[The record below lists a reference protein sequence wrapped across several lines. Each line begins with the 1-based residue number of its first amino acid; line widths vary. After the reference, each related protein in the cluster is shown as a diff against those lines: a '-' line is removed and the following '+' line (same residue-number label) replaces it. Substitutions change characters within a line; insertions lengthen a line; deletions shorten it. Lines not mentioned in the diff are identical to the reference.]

1 MSRRARQLLLL
12 GVLMVS
18 GSVITLIL
26 VYGSGYS
33 INWKER
39 VLELNSGLVVVTRP
53 RRTTV
58 TIEPLSLGFNSPLEL
73 SALAPGAYRLAIDR
87 DGYTTARYHFSIAP
101 RQTLQFQPVI
111 LWPQHPKLKR
121 VSRYP
126 AWAISPDTHQTSYTG
141 RATTFIWNSS
151 HDKVILQQ
159 THAVLVY
166 DSATRQLRTIVRQ
179 AAPIQEALWYDDD
192 WYIFYV
198 SNNELHVIDNRTD
211 YGQNDVLLVQAPQ
224 VRDVRVSRSGHALWF
239 TGSDGIYKVA
249 IR

>member
-12 GVLMVS
+12 AVLMVS
-18 GSVITLIL
+18 VCLIAIFL

-39 VLELNSGLVVVTRP
+39 TLESHSGLVIITRP
-53 RRTTV
+53 RRATV
-58 TIEPLSLGFNSPLEL
+58 TIKPLSLGFNTPLEL
-73 SALAPGAYRLAIDR
+73 SALAPGAYRLAIER
-87 DGYTTARYHFSIAP
+87 DGYATARYHVSIAP

-111 LWPQHPKLKR
+111 LWPEHPTLKR
-121 VSRYP
+121 VTRYP
-126 AWAISPDTHQTSYTG
+126 AWAISPATHQTNATG
-141 RATTFIWNSS
+141 RDTTFIWNAS

-159 THAVLVY
+159 THALLVY

-198 SNNELHVIDNRTD
+198 SNNALHVIDNRTD
-211 YGQNDVLLVQAPQ
+211 YGQNDVRLVEAPQ
-224 VRDVRVSRSGHALWF
+224 VRDVRMSRSGHALWF
-239 TGSDGIYKVA
+239 TGSDGIYKLG